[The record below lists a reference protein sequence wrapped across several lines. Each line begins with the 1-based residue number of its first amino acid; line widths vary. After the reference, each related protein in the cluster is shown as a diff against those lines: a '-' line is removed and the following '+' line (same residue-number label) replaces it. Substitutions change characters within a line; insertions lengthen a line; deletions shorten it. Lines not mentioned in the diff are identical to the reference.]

1 MKKYIFVL
9 FAMLMAPLVS
19 AAPEFKEGVEF
30 KVVQETASS
39 KPVVTEFFSYVC
51 PHCYSFQPLMS
62 KLEQRVPDLV
72 LKKVPVSFLGR
83 EMGPILQRAFG
94 AAVLLK
100 VEDQL
105 TPVMFDRIHRQK
117 KMPNDLADI
126 KAVFIANG
134 VAEKDFDG
142 VINSFALN
150 GMIAQYDKLTERFEV
165 HGTPTIIVKDK
176 YELNMS
182 EIGSEERFYQVVE
195 YLLTLK

>member
-9 FAMLMAPLVS
+9 FVTLMAPLVS
-19 AAPEFKEGVEF
+19 AAPEFKEGVEYQ
-30 KVVQETASS
+30 VVQETASS

-51 PHCYSFQPLMS
+51 PHCYSFQPLMN
-62 KLEQRVPDLV
+62 KLEQRVPDLE

-83 EMGPILQRAFG
+83 EMGPVLQRAFG

-150 GMIAQYDKLTERFEV
+150 GMIAQYDKLTERFNV

-195 YLLTLK
+195 YLLSVK